1 MVKPGRL
8 MGNNNDPPDIQELK
22 SKLKTEIRKQ
32 LKNEI
37 KKEVLLEIYQELKNE
52 ETQEE
57 EILEKKFL
65 EDESLSVEFKK
76 TVKKNSA
83 EAKKEEK
90 IGKKITSIKE
100 EEKTQISA
108 KAILKIAT
116 HSKKYANKKINRSN
130 WVEVIG
136 LLAGRLDNNGE
147 TLYIEDAYPMGH
159 GNAIHA
165 EIKDYNNYIRAYTDL
180 QKKKLFICGWYHSH
194 PSYGLFLSSED
205 MGTQARY
212 QKLWKKSVALV
223 IDPYQIDGYLYG
235 FNIFRANLKTAKWY
249 EVPFSIKGNITP
261 NVLPELLDFAN
272 PIVDG
277 KDLFLEYDE

>member
-1 MVKPGRL
+1 ME
-8 MGNNNDPPDIQELK
+8 NENDSPEIKELK
-22 SKLKTEIRKQ
+22 VKLKAEMLKQ

-37 KKEVLLEIYQELKNE
+37 KKEVLQEIYQELKNE
-52 ETQEE
+52 ESNEEKFSEQEM
-57 EILEKKFL
+57 LS
-65 EDESLSVEFKK
+65 DETLSTSFKK
-76 TVKKNSA
+76 IVKKNNAQANS
-83 EAKKEEK
+83 EK
-90 IGKKITSIKE
+90 LIGSQMAPVKE
-100 EEKTQISA
+100 EEKTLISA

-116 HSKKYANKKINRSN
+116 HAKKYANDKIERSK

-136 LLAGRLDNNGE
+136 LLAGKWDEPNE
-147 TLYIEDAYPMGH
+147 VLYIEDVYPMGH

-165 EIKDYNNYIRAYTDL
+165 EIKDYNNYVKAYTDL
-180 QKKKLFICGWYHSH
+180 QKKGLFICGWYHSH

-223 IDPYQIDGYLYG
+223 IDPYQIDGSSYG

-249 EVPFSIKGNITP
+249 EVPFKIKGNISP

-277 KDLFLEYDE
+277 QDLFLEYDE

>member
-1 MVKPGRL
+1 MV
-8 MGNNNDPPDIQELK
+8 NDKDTPEIQDLK
-22 SKLKTEIRKQ
+22 SKLKNEIRKQ

-52 ETQEE
+52 ELHQE
-57 EILEKKFL
+57 EILVNKIS
-65 EDESLSVEFKK
+65 EDKSLSIEYQKL
-76 TVKKNSA
+76 VKKNKSQA
-83 EAKKEEK
+83 LKEEK
-90 IGKKITSIKE
+90 LGKKIITIKE

-116 HSKKYANKKINRSN
+116 HAKKYANKKINRSK

-147 TLYIEDAYPMGH
+147 TLFIEDAYPMGH

-223 IDPYQIDGYLYG
+223 IDPYQIDGHLYG

-261 NVLPELLDFAN
+261 NVLPELLDFTN

>member
-1 MVKPGRL
+1 MV
-8 MGNNNDPPDIQELK
+8 NDRDTPEIQELR
-22 SKLKTEIRKQ
+22 SKLKKEIRKQ

-37 KKEVLLEIYQELKNE
+37 KKEVLIEIYQELKNE
-52 ETQEE
+52 ETTEE
-57 EILEKKFL
+57 RILEKKIL
-65 EDESLSVEFKK
+65 EDKSLSMEFKRI
-76 TVKKNSA
+76 VKKNSA
-83 EAKKEEK
+83 QAKKEEK
-90 IGKKITSIKE
+90 IGKKIASIKE

-116 HSKKYANKKINRSN
+116 HAKKYANKNIDRSK

-136 LLAGRLDNNGE
+136 LLAGKLNNNGE
-147 TLYIEDAYPMGH
+147 TLFIEDAYPMGH

-180 QKKKLFICGWYHSH
+180 QKKGLFICGWYHSH

-223 IDPYQIDGYLYG
+223 IDPYQIDGRSYG

-261 NVLPELLDFAN
+261 NVLPELMEFTN

-277 KDLFLEYDE
+277 KPLFIEYDE

>member
-1 MVKPGRL
+1 MADDKDTPEIR
-8 MGNNNDPPDIQELK
+8 ELR
-22 SKLKTEIRKQ
+22 SKLKIEIRKQ

-52 ETQEE
+52 ETKEE
-57 EILEKKFL
+57 KILERKIL
-65 EDESLSVEFKK
+65 EDESLSLEFRKI
-76 TVKKNSA
+76 VKKNSA
-83 EAKKEEK
+83 QAKKEEK
-90 IGKKITSIKE
+90 IGKKIVSLKE

-116 HSKKYANKKINRSN
+116 HSKKYANKNIDRSK
-130 WVEVIG
+130 WVEVIA

-147 TLYIEDAYPMGH
+147 TLIIEDAYPMGH

-180 QKKKLFICGWYHSH
+180 QKKGLFICGWYHSH

-223 IDPYQIDGYLYG
+223 IDPYQIDGSSYG
-235 FNIFRANLKTAKWY
+235 FNIFRANLKTAKWF
-249 EVPFSIKGNITP
+249 EVPFSIKGKITP
-261 NVLPELLDFAN
+261 NVLPELLEFTN

-277 KDLFLEYDE
+277 KPLFIEYDE

>member
-1 MVKPGRL
+1 MV
-8 MGNNNDPPDIQELK
+8 NDKDTPEIQDLK
-22 SKLKTEIRKQ
+22 SKLKNEIRKQ

-37 KKEVLLEIYQELKNE
+37 KKEVLLEIYQELKTE
-52 ETQEE
+52 ELHEE
-57 EILEKKFL
+57 EILENKIS
-65 EDESLSVEFKK
+65 EDKSLSIEYQKL
-76 TVKKNSA
+76 VKKNKSRA
-83 EAKKEEK
+83 LKEEK
-90 IGKKITSIKE
+90 IGKKTTNIKE

-116 HSKKYANKKINRSN
+116 HAKKYANKKINRSK

-147 TLYIEDAYPMGH
+147 TLFIEDAYPMGH

-194 PSYGLFLSSED
+194 PSYGLFLSGED
-205 MGTQARY
+205 IGTQARY

-223 IDPYQIDGYLYG
+223 IDPYQIDGHLYG

-261 NVLPELLDFAN
+261 NVLPELLDFTN

>member
-1 MVKPGRL
+1 ME
-8 MGNNNDPPDIQELK
+8 NDNDPPEIRELK
-22 SKLKTEIRKQ
+22 AKLKAEMLKQ
-32 LKNEI
+32 LKHEI

-52 ETQEE
+52 EVNEGKF
-57 EILEKKFL
+57 LEKKIL
-65 EDESLSVEFKK
+65 EDKSLSTEFKK
-76 TVKKNSA
+76 IVKKNSA
-83 EAKKEEK
+83 QAQKEEK
-90 IGKKITSIKE
+90 VGKRKISIKD

-116 HSKKYANKKINRSN
+116 HAKKYANKRINRSK

-147 TLYIEDAYPMGH
+147 TLYIEDVYPMGH

-180 QKKKLFICGWYHSH
+180 RKKKLFICGWYHSH
-194 PSYGLFLSSED
+194 PSYGLFLSGED

-223 IDPYQIDGYLYG
+223 IDPYQIDGKSFG
-235 FNIFRANLKTAKWY
+235 FNIFRANLKTGKWF
-249 EVPFSIKGNITP
+249 EVPFKIKGNITP
-261 NVLPELLDFAN
+261 NVLPELLEFAS

-277 KDLFLEYDE
+277 KDFFLEYDE

>member
-1 MVKPGRL
+1 MV
-8 MGNNNDPPDIQELK
+8 NDRDTPEIQELR
-22 SKLKTEIRKQ
+22 SKLKKEIRKQ

-37 KKEVLLEIYQELKNE
+37 KKEVLIEIYQELKNE
-52 ETQEE
+52 ETTEE
-57 EILEKKFL
+57 RILEKKIL
-65 EDESLSVEFKK
+65 EDKSLSMEFKK
-76 TVKKNSA
+76 IVKKNSA
-83 EAKKEEK
+83 QAKKEEK
-90 IGKKITSIKE
+90 IGKKIASIEE

-116 HSKKYANKKINRSN
+116 HAKKYANKNIDRSK

-136 LLAGRLDNNGE
+136 LLAGKLNNNGE
-147 TLYIEDAYPMGH
+147 TLFIEDAYPMGH

-180 QKKKLFICGWYHSH
+180 QKKGLFICGWYHSH

-223 IDPYQIDGYLYG
+223 IDPYQIDGRSYG

-261 NVLPELLDFAN
+261 NVLPELIEFTN

-277 KDLFLEYDE
+277 KPLFIEYDE

>member
-1 MVKPGRL
+1 MV
-8 MGNNNDPPDIQELK
+8 NDNDPPDIKELK
-22 SKLKTEIRKQ
+22 SKLKKEIRKQ
-32 LKNEI
+32 LKHEI
-37 KKEVLLEIYQELKNE
+37 KKEVLLEIYQELKDE
-52 ETQEE
+52 ETKEE
-57 EILEKKFL
+57 EILEKKIS
-65 EDESLSVEFKK
+65 DNKSLSIEYQKLVR
-76 TVKKNSA
+76 KNKSQA
-83 EAKKEEK
+83 LKEEK
-90 IGKKITSIKE
+90 IGKKISSIKE
-100 EEKTQISA
+100 EEKTKISA

-116 HSKKYANKKINRSN
+116 HAKKYANKNINRTK

-136 LLAGRLDNNGE
+136 LLAGKLQNNGE
-147 TLYIEDAYPMGH
+147 TLLIEDAYPMGH

-180 QKKKLFICGWYHSH
+180 QKKGFFICGWYHSH

-223 IDPYQIDGYLYG
+223 IDPYQIDGHVYG

-261 NVLPELLDFAN
+261 NVLPELLDFTN
-272 PIVDG
+272 PIVEG

>member
-1 MVKPGRL
+1 MADDKDTPEIR
-8 MGNNNDPPDIQELK
+8 ELR
-22 SKLKTEIRKQ
+22 SKLKIEIRKQ

-37 KKEVLLEIYQELKNE
+37 KKEVLMEIYQELKNE
-52 ETQEE
+52 ETKEE
-57 EILEKKFL
+57 KILERKIL
-65 EDESLSVEFKK
+65 EDESLSLEFRKI
-76 TVKKNSA
+76 VKKNSA
-83 EAKKEEK
+83 QAKKEEK
-90 IGKKITSIKE
+90 IGKKIVSLKE

-116 HSKKYANKKINRSN
+116 HSKKYANKNIDRSK

-147 TLYIEDAYPMGH
+147 TLIIEDAYPMGH

-223 IDPYQIDGYLYG
+223 IDPYQIDGKSYG
-235 FNIFRANLKTAKWY
+235 FNIFSANLKTAKWF

-261 NVLPELLDFAN
+261 NVLPELLEFTN

-277 KDLFLEYDE
+277 KPLFIEYDE

>member
-1 MVKPGRL
+1 MV
-8 MGNNNDPPDIQELK
+8 NDRDTPEIQELR
-22 SKLKTEIRKQ
+22 SKLKKEIRKQ

-37 KKEVLLEIYQELKNE
+37 KKEVIIEIYQELKNE
-52 ETQEE
+52 ETTEE
-57 EILEKKFL
+57 RILEKKIL
-65 EDESLSVEFKK
+65 EDKSLSMEFKRI
-76 TVKKNSA
+76 VKKNSA
-83 EAKKEEK
+83 QAKKEEK
-90 IGKKITSIKE
+90 IGKKIASIKE

-116 HSKKYANKKINRSN
+116 HAKKYANKNIDRSK

-136 LLAGRLDNNGE
+136 LLAGKLNNNGE
-147 TLYIEDAYPMGH
+147 TLFIEDAYPMGH

-180 QKKKLFICGWYHSH
+180 QKKGLFICGWYHSH

-223 IDPYQIDGYLYG
+223 IDPYQIDGRSYG

-261 NVLPELLDFAN
+261 NVLPELMEFTN

-277 KDLFLEYDE
+277 KPLFIEYDE